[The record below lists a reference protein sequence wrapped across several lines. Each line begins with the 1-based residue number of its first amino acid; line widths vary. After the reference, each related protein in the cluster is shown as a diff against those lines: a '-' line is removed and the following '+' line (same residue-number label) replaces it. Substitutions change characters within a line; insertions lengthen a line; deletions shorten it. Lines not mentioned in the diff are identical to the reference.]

1 MLDGR
6 LEESEQLIGEAL
18 EAGQEGQG
26 HNAFGTFGVQ
36 LLILRMHQGR
46 AGELE
51 EIVRANIE
59 AYPDLP
65 SWRTGLVIIGT
76 STGNKEL
83 LREAYE
89 PLVVDN
95 FAALPRDAM
104 WHAAMVMLASAA
116 ASLDDEPGA
125 AQLYEM
131 LKPLSGRNAHIGAGA
146 VYLGSVDLYLARL
159 ATTLRRW
166 DVAEEHF
173 DRAFAMHDAIGAKVF
188 VLMTLIYNRGMLN
201 ARGAPGDAARA
212 VALSRQ
218 ALECAVELGV
228 DEVAK
233 LAASDLAISERRAA
247 DEAGREL
254 GTEAMG

>member
-1 MLDGR
+1 
-6 LEESEQLIGEAL
+6 
-18 EAGQEGQG
+18 
-26 HNAFGTFGVQ
+26 
-36 LLILRMHQGR
+36 
-46 AGELE
+46 
-51 EIVRANIE
+51 
-59 AYPDLP
+59 
-65 SWRTGLVIIGT
+65 
-76 STGNKEL
+76 
-83 LREAYE
+83 
-89 PLVVDN
+89 
-95 FAALPRDAM
+95 
-104 WHAAMVMLASAA
+104 
-116 ASLDDEPGA
+116 
-125 AQLYEM
+125 M

-188 VLMTLIYNRGMLN
+188 MLMTLIYNRGMLN

-233 LAASDLAISERRAA
+233 LAASDLAISEQQAA
-247 DEAGREL
+247 DEAAQDEAWADRRASPRCGRSEANEAP
-254 GTEAMG
+254 GTVAGGLAVLERGLPGHERGAVAVDPLHQPSTAGRQVEHHLRGVQAQAVEVDQVEVGALARLERRPDR